1 MKNRPENLKQAFMIE
16 SVDTNADG
24 EIDADELRDL
34 ADDLEGE
41 PLTGQELRDALIS
54 NISDMHKD
62 IYHKRPNA
70 HDLSQMSTEEL
81 EREHDKI
88 TQAHKDW
95 WYEER
100 HREDQDMWSD
110 QESTDIESLMEPEE
124 GEDMH
129 KQIGMGRGKMSEMT
143 RTMLRQIIDEE
154 FNKISEGE
162 VINLP
167 DPKLPWEFG
176 PEGYLARPEL
186 RQKMSDLEYGPDSA
200 PEDILAIALSN
211 RAEEMLGY
219 KQTID
224 PAPFKQLGMRLN
236 RDFVVGKAGNIEQS
250 LHDITSRIDA
260 GDYFDEDIQ
269 DILDGMQMMQTK
281 DLAAQQDPDDIS
293 QMELDFEKYMQGIES
308 GDVVELEQDD

>member
-62 IYHKRPNA
+62 IYGMRPRAEFNK
-70 HDLSQMSTEEL
+70 MSTEEL
-81 EREHDKI
+81 EKAHHE
-88 TQAHKDW
+88 TSEAHKDW

-100 HREDQDMWSD
+100 HREDQDMWTD
-110 QESTDIESLMEPEE
+110 QESADIEPLMEPEE

>member
-1 MKNRPENLKQAFMIE
+1 MLE
-16 SVDTNADG
+16 SVDTDADG
-24 EIDADELRDL
+24 QIDADELRDL

-41 PLTGQELRDALIS
+41 PLTGEDLRDALIS
-54 NISDMHKD
+54 AISDMHKD
-62 IYHKRPNA
+62 IYGKRANA
-70 HDLSQMSTEEL
+70 TALRQLSTEEL
-81 EREHDKI
+81 EIEHDKI
-88 TQAHKDW
+88 EQQHKDW

-100 HREDQDMWSD
+100 HREDQDMWIAH
-110 QESTDIESLMEPEE
+110 EEEEVEELMEPEE
-124 GEDMH
+124 GEDMP
-129 KQIGMGRGKMSEMT
+129 KQIGMGKGRMREMT
-143 RTMLRQIIDEE
+143 RDMLRQIIDDE
-154 FNKISEGE
+154 FDKLTEGE

-167 DPKLPWEFG
+167 SPKLPWEFG

-224 PAPFKQLGMRLN
+224 PVHFKQLGMRLN

-269 DILDGMQMMQTK
+269 DILDGMQMIQTK
-281 DLAAQQDPDDIS
+281 DLAAQQDPDDIG

-308 GDVVELEQDD
+308 GDVVELEQDDD